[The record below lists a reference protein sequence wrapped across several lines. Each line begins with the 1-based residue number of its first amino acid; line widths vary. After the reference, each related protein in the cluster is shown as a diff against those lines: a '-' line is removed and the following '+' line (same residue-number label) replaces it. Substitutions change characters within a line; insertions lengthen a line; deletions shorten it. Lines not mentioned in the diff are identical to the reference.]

1 MWWGVCMCR
10 LPTPG
15 RLLLLLPDRVLLLL
29 PDRVLLLLPD
39 RVLLLV
45 LCALVAP
52 SAASGGR
59 ASDGE
64 RHCAGIWSDDVI
76 YEVRQAPGC
85 WPPPPKTGLKMRC
98 WWRVRSHQN
107 EPNIGQKMCCGT
119 HIHTDCPPVG
129 AWRGYLGLLTARGP
143 RRGKTLPKAPKVLLP
158 PFS

>member
-1 MWWGVCMCR
+1 MWWGECMCR

-15 RLLLLLPDRVLLLL
+15 RLLLLLPGRVLLLL

-76 YEVRQAPGC
+76 YEVRHQGAGPPRPDMAPTVRRC
-85 WPPPPKTGLKMRC
+85 ASPPKEMSSSSTRA
-98 WWRVRSHQN
+98 V
-107 EPNIGQKMCCGT
+107 
-119 HIHTDCPPVG
+119 
-129 AWRGYLGLLTARGP
+129 ALLTGS
-143 RRGKTLPKAPKVLLP
+143 G
-158 PFS
+158 

>member
-1 MWWGVCMCR
+1 MWWGECMCR

-15 RLLLLLPDRVLLLL
+15 RLLLLLPDRVLLLP

-64 RHCAGIWSDDVI
+64 RHCAGIWSDDVSMRSVI
-76 YEVRQAPGC
+76 KGLVPPSDFVWLARRAAARQDGSKKGNC
-85 WPPPPKTGLKMRC
+85 IFL
-98 WWRVRSHQN
+98 
-107 EPNIGQKMCCGT
+107 
-119 HIHTDCPPVG
+119 
-129 AWRGYLGLLTARGP
+129 
-143 RRGKTLPKAPKVLLP
+143 
-158 PFS
+158 

>member
-1 MWWGVCMCR
+1 MWWGECMCR

-15 RLLLLLPDRVLLLL
+15 RLLLLLPDRVLLLP

-76 YEVRQAPGC
+76 YEVRHQGAG
-85 WPPPPKTGLKMRC
+85 PPLGFRLASKK
-98 WWRVRSHQN
+98 S
-107 EPNIGQKMCCGT
+107 
-119 HIHTDCPPVG
+119 G
-129 AWRGYLGLLTARGP
+129 ARQDGSKKGNCIFL
-143 RRGKTLPKAPKVLLP
+143 
-158 PFS
+158 